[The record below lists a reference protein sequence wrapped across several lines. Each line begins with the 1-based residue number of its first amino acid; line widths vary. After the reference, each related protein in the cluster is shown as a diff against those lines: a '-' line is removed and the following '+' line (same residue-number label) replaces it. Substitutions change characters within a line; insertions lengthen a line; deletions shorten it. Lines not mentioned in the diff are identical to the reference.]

1 MCPFFATSFII
12 KTKMIHCLGPK
23 VNHHFRANNSIL
35 GTMEHPRWGLIMT
48 ITPTRDIKSGEEI
61 FIYYGYENERNS
73 GEFPIDYPWYW
84 DQKMALEKDERL
96 KHKTEKKKI
105 KKQKQCLSVKD
116 KKVEL

>member
-84 DQKMALEKDERL
+84 DQKMALEKEERL
-96 KHKTEKKKI
+96 EQEKKMTKKKKI
-105 KKQKQCLSVKD
+105 KEQKSAKNQKE
-116 KKVEL
+116 EL